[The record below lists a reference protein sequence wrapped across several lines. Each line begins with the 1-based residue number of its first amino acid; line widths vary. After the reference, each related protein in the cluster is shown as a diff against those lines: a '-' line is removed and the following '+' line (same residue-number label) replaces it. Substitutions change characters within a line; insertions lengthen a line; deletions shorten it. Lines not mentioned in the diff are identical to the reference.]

1 MQTNSPTSSPATI
14 DTAHPLVLVVDDH
27 QDIRA
32 LLIDWLEFW
41 GYRSVPAANGR
52 EALDVL
58 ESGEPVSLI
67 LLDLMMPVMD
77 GWTFRK
83 NQLRRP
89 GLDTIPTAVLTAVP
103 RDLQHCGELQVAHC
117 LTKPLDLDIL
127 EHVVHEL
134 APVTGTA

>member
-1 MQTNSPTSSPATI
+1 M
-14 DTAHPLVLVVDDH
+14 LVVDDH
-27 QDIRA
+27 PDMRA
-32 LLIDWLEFW
+32 LLVDWLDFW

-58 ESGEPVSLI
+58 ESGEPISLI

-83 NQLRRP
+83 NQLGRP
-89 GLDTIPTAVLTAVP
+89 GLDRIPTAILSAVP
-103 RDLQHCGELQVAHC
+103 RDQQHCRELRVTHC
-117 LTKPLDLDIL
+117 LTKPLDLDVL

-134 APVTGTA
+134 APVQGSA